1 MSSRTRV
8 AVTIALVLS
17 VAGCNHRGAEPPPTN
32 QITVYYSKAGS
43 DTLVAF
49 HYSAAP
55 GLSGAAR
62 AQYAVEQLLAGPL
75 DPAADLLTFPPDT
88 RAKVSLK
95 EATAVVDLTGSIT
108 KRFSRG
114 AGDEAGLF
122 KSLTYT
128 VTDIPGITAV
138 QIRLNGVVVPSLPGG
153 QLELDE
159 PLSRTTFAQ

>member
-1 MSSRTRV
+1 MG
-8 AVTIALVLS
+8 
-17 VAGCNHRGAEPPPTN
+17 VAGCSHRGAVPPPAN

-43 DTLVAF
+43 DTLAAF

-55 GLSGAAR
+55 GLTGAPR

-88 RAKVSLK
+88 RAKVTLHD
-95 EATAVVDLTGSIT
+95 ATAVVDLTGSIT
-108 KRFSRG
+108 KRFSLG
-114 AGDEAGLF
+114 GGDEAGLF

-128 VTDIPGITAV
+128 VTDVPGITAV
-138 QIRLNGVVVPSLPGG
+138 QIRLNGAVAPSLPGG

-159 PLSRTTFAQ
+159 PLTRSTFAQ

>member
-1 MSSRTRV
+1 MSSIARLAV
-8 AVTIALVLS
+8 AITLLLS
-17 VAGCNHRGAEPPPTN
+17 VAGCGHRGAPPPPTD

-43 DTLVAF
+43 DALVAF

-55 GLSGAAR
+55 GLAGAPR

-88 RAKVSLK
+88 RAKVTLHD
-95 EATAVVDLTGSIT
+95 ATAVVDLSGSIT

-138 QIRLNGVVVPSLPGG
+138 QIHLNGAVVPALPGG

>member
-1 MSSRTRV
+1 MSSKARLAV
-8 AVTIALVLS
+8 AMTLLLS
-17 VAGCNHRGAEPPPTN
+17 VAGCGHRGAPPPPTD

-55 GLSGAAR
+55 GLAGAPR

-88 RAKVSLK
+88 RAKVTLHD
-95 EATAVVDLTGSIT
+95 ATADIDLSGSIT

-114 AGDEAGLF
+114 ADDEAGLF

-128 VTDIPGITAV
+128 VTDIPGITAL
-138 QIRLNGVVVPSLPGG
+138 QIRLNGQVVPALPGG

-159 PLSRTTFAQ
+159 PLSRATFAQ